1 MKPILTLLA
10 LAALS
15 LATTMARADDT
26 ASLDGWPAW
35 VHEAMDAEAKRL
47 KYRELTT
54 PDESVTARLPG
65 KAQDPAPMEGG
76 WYFVSDIK
84 AESPLECY
92 LYTSSMDLATLTDVV
107 AEANIEAVAGSADNV
122 ANRRVFHTSAGEVAG
137 MPFLAL
143 EWLYTVQRDDQVMV
157 GFTKVRAA
165 AKGENAILCNHNYI
179 GYRDTF
185 AKAFAEFAESLQA
198 TDNTPAPFYEEIA
211 KLNMNG
217 LGDGVSYTSY
227 TVDEDGDIRMYSAE
241 ASIMP
246 VDPSTIST
254 SDSYRISFAAP
265 TGETISAYSI
275 GVENGEITVNMDL
288 ERNDEGTWVSS
299 GVMQEKELS
308 FDIDAAQEPT
318 SEWAQLAM
326 ARDLFASDD
335 SSVNALIWMPAIDPT
350 KFLEAT
356 MTRDDAEVERQAVM
370 TLGPLSYT
378 GRFDTSGNLVDAD
391 LAIGPVVIN
400 IERIWSEGSL
410 LK

>member
-137 MPFLAL
+137 MA
-143 EWLYTVQRDDQVMV
+143 EKSR
-157 GFTKVRAA
+157 
-165 AKGENAILCNHNYI
+165 E
-179 GYRDTF
+179 
-185 AKAFAEFAESLQA
+185 KAHI
-198 TDNTPAPFYEEIA
+198 TMITPAVA
-211 KLNMNG
+211 
-217 LGDGVSYTSY
+217 
-227 TVDEDGDIRMYSAE
+227 
-241 ASIMP
+241 
-246 VDPSTIST
+246 TISCH
-254 SDSYRISFAAP
+254 SCRFSL
-265 TGETISAYSI
+265 
-275 GVENGEITVNMDL
+275 VHC
-288 ERNDEGTWVSS
+288 
-299 GVMQEKELS
+299 
-308 FDIDAAQEPT
+308 
-318 SEWAQLAM
+318 
-326 ARDLFASDD
+326 
-335 SSVNALIWMPAIDPT
+335 MP
-350 KFLEAT
+350 E
-356 MTRDDAEVERQAVM
+356 
-370 TLGPLSYT
+370 
-378 GRFDTSGNLVDAD
+378 
-391 LAIGPVVIN
+391 
-400 IERIWSEGSL
+400 
-410 LK
+410 